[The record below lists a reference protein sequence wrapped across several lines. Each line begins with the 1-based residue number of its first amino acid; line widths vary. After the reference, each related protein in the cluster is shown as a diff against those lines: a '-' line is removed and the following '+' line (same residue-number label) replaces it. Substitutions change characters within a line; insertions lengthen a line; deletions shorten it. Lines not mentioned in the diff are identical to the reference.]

1 LDCDSGAFYYAEI
14 YAQWGDPKMALT
26 WLQKALEMLDPSM
39 EDLKTDWLLDP
50 IRDEPQFRAL
60 LARLNFAA

>member
-1 LDCDSGAFYYAEI
+1 
-14 YAQWGDPKMALT
+14 MALA
-26 WLQKALEMLDPSM
+26 WLQKALENLDPGL